1 MRHSFL
7 RLAARAARSTTIP
20 VLLLA
25 FGSVTACAQSPAGMD
40 ELKSEIETLKQQHK
54 ETQRQLDRLEK
65 ILRPVLEQLPQP
77 FEPQEVS
84 VEGSPTSGVASA
96 PITIVEFSDLQ
107 CPFCV
112 RFYENTY
119 PEIMRDYV
127 ETGKVRYVA
136 REFPL
141 TSIHKEA
148 QRASQG
154 ALCAGEQD
162 KYWEMRAEIFRN
174 RQALSDEDLVS
185 YAKRQGVD
193 IGTWETCMASDTYA
207 RKVEAD
213 IRAGA
218 KLGIRGTPAFVI
230 GKTDPDDP
238 TKFQALDLLE
248 GAYPFSEFQEKF
260 EGLLNE

>member
-1 MRHSFL
+1 MTH
-7 RLAARAARSTTIP
+7 

-25 FGSVTACAQSPAGMD
+25 FVSVTACAQSPAGMD
-40 ELKSEIETLKQQHK
+40 ELKSELETLKQQHK
-54 ETQRQLDRLEK
+54 ETQRQLDRLER
-65 ILRPVLEQLPQP
+65 ILKPVLEQLPQP
-77 FEPQEVS
+77 FEPQEVT
-84 VEGSPTSGVASA
+84 VEGSPTSGSASA

-119 PEIMRDYV
+119 PEIMQNYV

-141 TSIHKEA
+141 TAIHKEA

-154 ALCAGEQD
+154 ALCAGKQD
-162 KYWEMRAEIFRN
+162 KYWEMRAAIFRN
-174 RQALSDEDLVS
+174 RAALSDENLVS
-185 YAKRQGVD
+185 YAKGVGVD
-193 IGTWETCMASDTYA
+193 ITTWETCMESDTYT

-213 IRAGA
+213 LKAGA
-218 KLGIRGTPAFVI
+218 KLGIRGTPAFAI

-238 TKFQALDLLE
+238 TKFQALDLIE
-248 GAYPFSEFQEKF
+248 GAYPYSAFQEKF
-260 EGLLNE
+260 EELLNE